1 MNEKE
6 HFVEPAQENKD
17 LVYDFEDIGDVDM
30 VYEQEIIEEE
40 LKPKSKSK
48 PKYSPGTKIALS
60 LTALAMAKGAVGCGT
75 LPNQDYISET
85 EETKGGR
92 PTETIRVE
100 QTPEPTDFIPTPTY
114 TLEPTFTQTIAP
126 TETAIPTAT
135 QTPTP
140 EFRRDMEREEAEALL
155 EKILSSDTP
164 REKRLERNINKVY
177 TVDPSR
183 IYFSRIFSLET
194 AEVVREMS
202 VSPSEGVSLD
212 FPILHRRTVTDQE
225 GNTIQVGVVG
235 NACVEDYTGK
245 DCNRVSVILSVEDK
259 NNLRYDFAEEKK
271 EDGVLTIIPMFF
283 HRISPATSDAL
294 LLAFQNMSS
303 KEYKKGEEVRFSEMI
318 NYEESGYNLIRRLHD
333 GHWDTIAAMADHVSR
348 KLVVTRV
355 ATEIAREHSNER
367 LRTCIREG
375 ITPYELYEQG
385 ASLRREGDEQ
395 IGDVIMRF
403 DEDVAIK
410 VDIYTD
416 KQKGKIIGVVSFVK
430 PGSERGEV
438 NYTINTIDTMEEF
451 LVTPQHHI
459 LFGKPSNLFR
469 Q

>member
-1 MNEKE
+1 M
-6 HFVEPAQENKD
+6 
-17 LVYDFEDIGDVDM
+17 
-30 VYEQEIIEEE
+30 
-40 LKPKSKSK
+40 
-48 PKYSPGTKIALS
+48 
-60 LTALAMAKGAVGCGT
+60 
-75 LPNQDYISET
+75 
-85 EETKGGR
+85 
-92 PTETIRVE
+92 
-100 QTPEPTDFIPTPTY
+100 
-114 TLEPTFTQTIAP
+114 
-126 TETAIPTAT
+126 
-135 QTPTP
+135 
-140 EFRRDMEREEAEALL
+140 
-155 EKILSSDTP
+155 
-164 REKRLERNINKVY
+164 
-177 TVDPSR
+177 
-183 IYFSRIFSLET
+183 
-194 AEVVREMS
+194 
-202 VSPSEGVSLD
+202 
-212 FPILHRRTVTDQE
+212 
-225 GNTIQVGVVG
+225 
-235 NACVEDYTGK
+235 
-245 DCNRVSVILSVEDK
+245 SVILSVEDK

>member
-1 MNEKE
+1 MNEQE
-6 HFVEPAQENKD
+6 HFVEPAQEDQD
-17 LVYDFEDIGDVDM
+17 LVADFEEMDDVDI
-30 VYEQEIIEEE
+30 VYGQESIEE
-40 LKPKSKSK
+40 KPKAKS
-48 PKYSPGTKIALS
+48 KYSPKTKLILS
-60 LTALAMAKGAVGCGT
+60 LAALAMAKGAVGCNT

-92 PTETIRVE
+92 PTETVRKE
-100 QTPEPTDFIPTPTY
+100 QAPTSTSTTELSTPTYTPEPTVSTTFTPT
-114 TLEPTFTQTIAP
+114 A
-126 TETAIPTAT
+126 TEISTPT

-155 EKILSSDTP
+155 EKILSSDTL
-164 REKRLERNINKVY
+164 REKRLEQNINKVY

-183 IYFSRIFSLET
+183 IYFSKIFSPKED
-194 AEVVREMS
+194 EVVRKMS
-202 VSPSEGVSLD
+202 VSLMEATSLD

-245 DCNRVSVILSVEDK
+245 DCNRVSVILSVADK
-259 NNLRYDFAEEKK
+259 NNLRYDFAEER
-271 EDGVLTIIPMFF
+271 EAGEVLTIIPIFF
-283 HRISPATSDAL
+283 NHISQAESDAL
-294 LLAFQNMSS
+294 ALAFQNMST
-303 KEYKKGEEVRFSEMI
+303 KKYENGEEVRFSEMI
-318 NYEESGYNLIRRLHD
+318 NYEESGYNLMRRLYE
-333 GHWDTIAAMADHVSR
+333 GHWDSIAVMADHISR
-348 KLVVTRV
+348 KLVHARV
-355 ATEIAREHSNER
+355 ATEIAREHSDER
-367 LRTCIREG
+367 LFACIREG

-416 KQKGKIIGVVSFVK
+416 KQKGKIIGVISFVK
-430 PGSERGEV
+430 PGNERGEV

-451 LVTPQHHI
+451 PVTPQHHI
-459 LFGKPSNLFR
+459 LFGKPSNLFG